1 MTVFGWR
8 EKMNNAVRFEGCSRK
23 SRRKIKKESV
33 KGFVS
38 NLWSVVDEFFTISLP
53 RSVFLTEQARST
65 L

>member
-1 MTVFGWR
+1 
-8 EKMNNAVRFEGCSRK
+8 MNNAVRFEGCSRK

-53 RSVFLTEQARST
+53 RSNFLTEQARST